1 MSIPANSASLSALC
15 RAENFDPRFPIII
28 GGLLNEEQRFGY
40 VTIRIKRH
48 RWFTKTLKTNDPL
61 IFSLGWRRF
70 QSMPIYHLE
79 NGRRGGRSASIG
91 IASTRGR
98 R

>member
-1 MSIPANSASLSALC
+1 MI
-15 RAENFDPRFPIII
+15 ENFDPRFPIII

-70 QSMPIYHLE
+70 QSALRSTD
-79 NGRRGGRSASIG
+79 RR
-91 IASTRGR
+91 
-98 R
+98 